1 MIKAIFLH
9 VQASGELPRN
19 SLFHY
24 VQKSSDI
31 IYTSGAKVERTCTCM
46 QGREWQRGGEQI
58 YKRLTKK
65 ELSLL
70 FAEISCAPTAAKS
83 QSLHKFL
90 SCLERKAR
98 RRI

>member
-31 IYTSGAKVERTCTCM
+31 IYTSGGGESRTNMYLHAKK
-46 QGREWQRGGEQI
+46 GRQRGGEQI
-58 YKRLTKK
+58 
-65 ELSLL
+65 
-70 FAEISCAPTAAKS
+70 
-83 QSLHKFL
+83 
-90 SCLERKAR
+90 
-98 RRI
+98 